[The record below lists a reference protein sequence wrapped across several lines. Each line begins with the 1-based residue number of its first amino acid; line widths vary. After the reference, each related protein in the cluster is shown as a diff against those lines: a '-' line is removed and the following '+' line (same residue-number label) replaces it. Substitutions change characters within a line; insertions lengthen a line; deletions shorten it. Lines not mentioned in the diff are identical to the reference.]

1 MARSVGRWNAATP
14 GRPQAMT
21 AVMERRGVS
30 TDRLFVHYLS
40 IGGSCDHL
48 EIDAWLHDVATLPTF
63 EQQRLAHALW
73 EIVEF

>member
-1 MARSVGRWNAATP
+1 M
-14 GRPQAMT
+14 
-21 AVMERRGVS
+21 S